1 MKAFANCGTGAC
13 AGPAGGAARRG
24 EAVNL
29 ILNWT
34 PTADHS
40 PFYYAKA
47 QGWYEKAGIDLT
59 IEVGKGSGVSSLK
72 VGSGG
77 SPFGIADLATML
89 VAKSKG
95 ADVVALMSIYANTGQ
110 TFYWLK
116 SYGVNGAKDF
126 PDHKI
131 GNPPGDASRVMWP
144 AFAKAAGI
152 APDSVNF
159 VNVGPTAK
167 IAALKSHTVD
177 IISDFYNEHDLK
189 VIEFGADLGYV
200 NWKDIGLNPYGNS
213 LIVNG
218 AYLEKNPKLVEDFV
232 KISQKAFAA
241 CVADVAPCLKALLD
255 QVSGLDK
262 ENQERQWERIKFLM
276 TDDFTTTKALG
287 WIDGE
292 RMKKDYEL
300 VQTYLGM
307 EKPFDVEH
315 GVLDE
320 DARSLHQDG
329 CEQGEE
335 VRLLASFRDGPR
347 ASRRWHCA
355 PRNLEIPGSM
365 LARRPGMTTV
375 PLTAA
380 TCPRSSPPWSAS
392 RGRPSSAPRGR
403 PATSACPECR

>member
-1 MKAFANCGTGAC
+1 MKYLGM
-13 AGPAGGAARRG
+13 AGLVLALIAPTLPGLAA
-24 EAVNL
+24 ESVNL
-29 ILNWT
+29 TLNWT

-47 QGWYEKAGIDLT
+47 QGWYEKAGIELT
-59 IEVGKGSGVSSLK
+59 IETGKGSGVSALK

-77 SPFGIADLATML
+77 SPFGIADLATAL
-89 VAKSKG
+89 VARGKG
-95 ADVVALMSIYANTGQ
+95 ADVVAVMSIYANTGQ

-116 SYGVNGAKDF
+116 SYGVNGVKDF
-126 PDHKI
+126 PGHRI

-189 VIEFGADLGYV
+189 VIEFGSDLGYL

-218 AYLEKNPKLVEDFV
+218 AYLEKNRKLVEDFV
-232 KISQKAFAA
+232 KITQKAYAA

-255 QVSGLDK
+255 QASGLDK

-276 TDDFTTTKALG
+276 TDRFTTTKALG

-292 RMKKDYEL
+292 RMKQDYEL

-307 EKPFDVEH
+307 EKPFDVQTAFTT
-315 GVLDE
+315 GMLDTSIKM
-320 DARSLHQDG
+320 DASK
-329 CEQGEE
+329 
-335 VRLLASFRDGPR
+335 VKK
-347 ASRRWHCA
+347 
-355 PRNLEIPGSM
+355 
-365 LARRPGMTTV
+365 
-375 PLTAA
+375 
-380 TCPRSSPPWSAS
+380 
-392 RGRPSSAPRGR
+392 
-403 PATSACPECR
+403 

>member
-1 MKAFANCGTGAC
+1 MRDWRSRWPCRLLPC
-13 AGPAGGAARRG
+13 AAA

-126 PDHKI
+126 PGHKI

-152 APDSVNF
+152 APDAVSF

-189 VIEFGADLGYV
+189 VIEFGADLGFV

-218 AYLEKNPKLVEDFV
+218 AYLQKNPKLVEEFV
-232 KISQKAFAA
+232 KISQKALCRLRRRRRALPEGAA
-241 CVADVAPCLKALLD
+241 RCRLRPRQGKPAAAVGAH
-255 QVSGLDK
+255 QVPDDGRFHHHQGAGLDRRRAD
-262 ENQERQWERIKFLM
+262 EEGLRAGADLSRHG
-276 TDDFTTTKALG
+276 KAVRRG
-287 WIDGE
+287 
-292 RMKKDYEL
+292 
-300 VQTYLGM
+300 
-307 EKPFDVEH
+307 H
-315 GVLDE
+315 
-320 DARSLHQDG
+320 ARS
-329 CEQGEE
+329 
-335 VRLLASFRDGPR
+335 RPR
-347 ASRRWHCA
+347 CWIRRSRWMR
-355 PRNLEIPGSM
+355 
-365 LARRPGMTTV
+365 AR
-375 PLTAA
+375 
-380 TCPRSSPPWSAS
+380 
-392 RGRPSSAPRGR
+392 
-403 PATSACPECR
+403 

>member
-1 MKAFANCGTGAC
+1 LKSLRFAGLLLALAAPIAPVQ
-13 AGPAGGAARRG
+13 AGQS
-24 EAVNL
+24 VSL

-34 PTADHS
+34 PAADHS
-40 PFYYAKA
+40 PFYYAKS
-47 QGWYEKAGIDLT
+47 QGWYANAGIDLS

-77 SPFGIADLATML
+77 APFGISDLATML
-89 VAKSKG
+89 VARSKG
-95 ADVVALMSIYANTGQ
+95 ADAVALMSIYANTGQ

-116 SYGVNGAKDF
+116 SYGVNGPKDF
-126 PDHKI
+126 AGRKI

-167 IAALKSHTVD
+167 IAALKSHTTD

-189 VIEFGADLGYV
+189 VTEFGSDLGFV

-218 AYLEKNPKLVEDFV
+218 AYLQKNPKLVEEFV
-232 KISQKAFAA
+232 RVSQKAFAA
-241 CVADVAPCLKALLD
+241 CVADVTPCLKALLD

-262 ENQERQWERIKFLM
+262 ENQERQWERIKYLM
-276 TDDFTTTKALG
+276 TDEFTTTKGLG

-307 EKPFDVEH
+307 EKPFDVTTAFTTKM
-315 GVLDE
+315 LDPAVKM
-320 DARSLHQDG
+320 DASK
-329 CEQGEE
+329 
-335 VRLLASFRDGPR
+335 VKK
-347 ASRRWHCA
+347 
-355 PRNLEIPGSM
+355 
-365 LARRPGMTTV
+365 
-375 PLTAA
+375 
-380 TCPRSSPPWSAS
+380 
-392 RGRPSSAPRGR
+392 
-403 PATSACPECR
+403 

>member
-1 MKAFANCGTGAC
+1 LKRFGIAGLILAFVVPMVPAQ
-13 AGPAGGAARRG
+13 AGQS
-24 EAVNL
+24 VSL

-34 PTADHS
+34 PAADHS
-40 PFYYAKA
+40 PFYYAKS
-47 QGWYEKAGIDLT
+47 QGWYEKAGIDLS

-77 SPFGIADLATML
+77 APFGIADLATML
-89 VAKSKG
+89 VARSKG

-126 PDHKI
+126 PGHKI

-152 APDSVNF
+152 APDAVNF

-189 VIEFGADLGYV
+189 VIEFGSDLGYV

-218 AYLEKNPKLVEDFV
+218 AFLEKNPKLAEDFV

-241 CVADVAPCLKALLD
+241 CVADVEPCLKALLD

-262 ENQERQWERIKFLM
+262 ENQQRQWERIKFLM
-276 TDDFTTTKALG
+276 TDDFTTTRALG
-287 WIDGE
+287 WIDAE

-307 EKPFDVEH
+307 EKPFAVESAFSTKL
-315 GVLDE
+315 LDTSIKM
-320 DARSLHQDG
+320 DAG
-329 CEQGEE
+329 K
-335 VRLLASFRDGPR
+335 VKK
-347 ASRRWHCA
+347 
-355 PRNLEIPGSM
+355 
-365 LARRPGMTTV
+365 
-375 PLTAA
+375 
-380 TCPRSSPPWSAS
+380 
-392 RGRPSSAPRGR
+392 
-403 PATSACPECR
+403 

>member
-1 MKAFANCGTGAC
+1 MRYVKLLGLALALAL
-13 AGPAGGAARRG
+13 PASSVAAA
-24 EAVNL
+24 ESVNL
-29 ILNWT
+29 MLNWT

-59 IEVGKGSGVSSLK
+59 IETGKGSGVSSLK

-77 SPFGIADLATML
+77 SPFGVADLATAL
-89 VAKSKG
+89 VARGNG
-95 ADVVALMSIYANTGQ
+95 ADVVAVMSIYANTGQ

-116 SYGVNGAKDF
+116 SYGVNGPKDF
-126 PDHKI
+126 PGHKI

-144 AFAKAAGI
+144 AFAKAVGI
-152 APDSVNF
+152 AADSVTF

-189 VIEFGADLGYV
+189 VIEFGGDLGYV

-218 AYLEKNPKLVEDFV
+218 AFLEKNQKLVENFV
-232 KISQKAFAA
+232 RVTQKAYAA

-287 WIDGE
+287 WIDSE

-307 EKPFDVEH
+307 EKPFDVQTAFTTKM
-315 GVLDE
+315 LDPAIKM
-320 DARSLHQDG
+320 DASK
-329 CEQGEE
+329 
-335 VRLLASFRDGPR
+335 VKK
-347 ASRRWHCA
+347 
-355 PRNLEIPGSM
+355 
-365 LARRPGMTTV
+365 
-375 PLTAA
+375 
-380 TCPRSSPPWSAS
+380 
-392 RGRPSSAPRGR
+392 
-403 PATSACPECR
+403 